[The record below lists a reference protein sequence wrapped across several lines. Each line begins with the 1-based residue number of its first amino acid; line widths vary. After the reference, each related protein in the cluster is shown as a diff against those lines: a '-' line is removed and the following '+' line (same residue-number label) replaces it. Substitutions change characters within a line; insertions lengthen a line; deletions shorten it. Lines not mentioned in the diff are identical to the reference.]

1 MWIRSSLKIKERK
14 LMKYNND
21 KTLNK
26 QKEFLE

>member
-21 KTLNK
+21 KTVNK